1 MTRRDSRLLALLG
14 VLLALAGLV
23 GYWLSRDIE
32 RATLSRDQRELL
44 GLAEDDFHVS
54 LIVAGRDIFSSNDGA
69 DPIYAQDG
77 TIIGWRPINQVFHTG
92 GTQTDTILY
101 VDIHGDDISIVALPR
116 DLWLTDLEYRINAAY
131 HRGGAEGLRRRAEV
145 VLGVPIDYYL
155 IVKLDIFQNLVD
167 ALGGVDIVV
176 PYDMH
181 YSDNVANLHIDFEAG
196 PTHMDG
202 VDASKF
208 IRYRNTLRG
217 DIDRLDNVKRLAYAM
232 LQRVKELNVRAVTLV
247 PSLVDTFLSDVET
260 NVSPAL
266 VRQLASRVG
275 NLELAVT
282 ATLPVEEATTPGGS
296 AIVLHDP
303 REVNRFMA
311 TTFGGVARE
320 FTEAPDAGLLIT
332 DRSGTPGMGEW
343 YAARLI
349 ALGVPEELVMLRTFS
364 EVDTSGTRILATL
377 SSWEEADFYAD
388 LLHANKQQ
396 VDRFQPYQR
405 RAVELE
411 LVLGADAAQR
421 VSYAPG
427 VLAAAELP

>member
-1 MTRRDSRLLALLG
+1 MKRRDSRLIALLG
-14 VLLALAGLV
+14 VLVALGGLA
-23 GYWLSRDIE
+23 GYWLSRDIQ

-44 GLAEDDFHVS
+44 GLSEDDFHVS
-54 LIVAGRDIFSSNDGA
+54 MIVAGRDIFSAFDSS

-77 TIIGWRPINQVFHTG
+77 TIIGWVPNNYVTHTA

-101 VDIHGDDISIVALPR
+101 VDIQGDDIAIVALPR
-116 DLWLTDLEYRINAAY
+116 DLWVEDLGYKINAAY
-131 HRGGAEGLRRRAEV
+131 HLGGAEGLKRRAEAV
-145 VLGVPIDYYL
+145 IGVPIDYYL

-176 PYDMH
+176 PYDMR
-181 YSDNVANLHIDFEAG
+181 YRDNAAGLDINFRAG
-196 PTHMDG
+196 PMHMDG

-208 IRYRNTLRG
+208 IRYRNSLRG

-275 NLELAVT
+275 NLDLRVT
-282 ATLPVEEATTPGGS
+282 ATLPVEEGHNRAGS
-296 AIVLHDP
+296 IVLHDP
-303 REVNRFMA
+303 RVVNEFMA
-311 TTFGGVARE
+311 ATFGGVARE
-320 FTEAPDAGLLIT
+320 FAEAPELDMLIT
-332 DRSGTPGMGEW
+332 DRSGTPGLGEW
-343 YAARLI
+343 YMNRLI
-349 ALGVPEELVMLRTFS
+349 ALGVPEERLMLRTFA
-364 EVDTSGTRILATL
+364 EADTSGTRILATL
-377 SSWEEADFYAD
+377 ATWEGADYYAD
-388 LLHANKQQ
+388 LLHASKQQ

-411 LVLGADAAQR
+411 LVLGTDAAQR
-421 VSYAPG
+421 ASFGPG
-427 VLAAAELP
+427 VIAAAELP